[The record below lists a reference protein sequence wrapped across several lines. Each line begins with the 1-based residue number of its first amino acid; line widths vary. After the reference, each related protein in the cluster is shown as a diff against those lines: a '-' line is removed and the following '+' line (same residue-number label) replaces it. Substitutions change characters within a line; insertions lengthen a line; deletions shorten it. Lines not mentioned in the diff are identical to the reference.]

1 LGTESGLSD
10 SAESVPVGDERWRCV
25 RERNCSRRRATVRTE
40 RYIEGGTGR
49 RDVMMDGSTLMTVV
63 MVALMVVMMGG
74 MVVGAG
80 WAVVRRWRQ
89 RDD

>member
-1 LGTESGLSD
+1 
-10 SAESVPVGDERWRCV
+10 
-25 RERNCSRRRATVRTE
+25 
-40 RYIEGGTGR
+40 
-49 RDVMMDGSTLMTVV
+49 MDGSTLMTVV

-80 WAVVRRWRQ
+80 WAVVRRWRH